1 MRMYKRQHPIT
12 MLLELKITD
21 FIPLIIFMFSLNGKF
36 PFWYLIPAAFGL
48 LTVFSAFEKWYY
60 TTYWVENNVL
70 HVKQGLFVK
79 KESYLNKERVQT
91 INTSSNVLY
100 QMLGLKKIQ
109 IETAGGGDEAEVSLA
124 GITVEEATELIAM
137 LNESASELKV
147 EKTLEEVEV
156 KEIITE
162 EKQAREYKLTWK
174 EILIASVTSGQFG
187 LLFSL
192 IFFVYHQVDEY
203 IPKWIENS
211 VKSYVMEHDIY
222 GWIFMIAILLGLSW
236 IISTIGYA
244 LKHGDFTVNRR
255 NDEVRI
261 SQGLLEKKEL
271 VLKLHRI
278 QGITI
283 KEGILRQP
291 FGYCAVQVEVIQ
303 SKGTGDE
310 KEKVT
315 LHPIIRKDRV
325 QQLLAHLQLPYE
337 LNANITSLPKAALR
351 RYLIDSFIFF
361 AMLAIPLT
369 GISIYFEKYY
379 IMWALLPLAIL
390 IFTLGYATFK
400 TNGYSVKGEQITL
413 VYRSV
418 GKYTGL
424 IRRRH
429 VQSMEK
435 TQSYFQRRADLCTYK
450 FSSASSSYKIE
461 HTRVEDAERMQDW
474 YKKKLR
480 DRKSVV

>member
-1 MRMYKRQHPIT
+1 MYKRQHPIT

-109 IETAGGGDEAEVSLA
+109 IETAGGGDDAEVSLA
-124 GITVEEATELIAM
+124 GITAEEATELIAL
-137 LNESASELKV
+137 LNEPTPEVKAEETLDEAVEHTV
-147 EKTLEEVEV
+147 EK
-156 KEIITE
+156 EIVTE
-162 EKQAREYKLTWK
+162 EKQSTEYKLTWK
-174 EILIASVTSGQFG
+174 EILLASVTSGQFG

-203 IPKWIENS
+203 IPKWIENG

-222 GWIFMIAILLGLSW
+222 GWIFMVAVLIVLSW
-236 IISTIGYA
+236 VISTIGYA

-261 SQGLLEKKEL
+261 AQGLLERKEL

-283 KEGILRQP
+283 KEGIFRQM

-303 SKGTGDE
+303 GKGLGDE

-315 LHPIIRKDRV
+315 LHPIIRKERV
-325 QQLLAHLQLPYE
+325 QQLLADLQLPYE
-337 LNANITSLPKAALR
+337 LNTNIISLPKAALR
-351 RYLIDSFIFF
+351 RYLIDSLIFF

-379 IMWALLPLAIL
+379 IMWALIPLAIL

-400 TNGYSVKGEQITL
+400 TNGYSVNGEQITL

-418 GKYTGL
+418 GKHTGL
-424 IRRRH
+424 VRRRH

-435 TQSYFQRRADLCTYK
+435 TQSYFQRRANLCTYK
-450 FSSASSSYKIE
+450 FSNASSEYKLE

-474 YKKKLR
+474 YKKR
-480 DRKSVV
+480 ISEN

>member
-1 MRMYKRQHPIT
+1 MYKRQHPIT

-21 FIPLIIFMFSLNGKF
+21 FIPLIIFLFSLRGKF
-36 PFWYLIPAAFGL
+36 PFWYLVPIGFAL
-48 LTVFSAFEKWYY
+48 ITIISAIVGWYY
-60 TTYWVENNVL
+60 KVYWVENNVL

-124 GITVEEATELIAM
+124 GITVEEATELITL
-137 LNESASELKV
+137 LNEPTPEVKAENTV
-147 EKTLEEVEV
+147 EKAIV
-156 KEIITE
+156 TE
-162 EKQAREYKLTWK
+162 EKQTTEYKLTWK

-187 LLFSL
+187 VLFSL

-203 IPKWIENS
+203 IPKWIKNS
-211 VKSYVMEHDIY
+211 VTSYVMDHDIY
-222 GWIFMIAILLGLSW
+222 GWIYMVAILLVVSW
-236 IISTIGYA
+236 MISTIGYA
-244 LKHGDFTVNRR
+244 LKHGNFTVNRK

-261 SQGLLEKKEL
+261 SQGLLERKEL

-303 SKGTGDE
+303 SEGKE
-310 KEKVT
+310 EKVT

-337 LNANITSLPKAALR
+337 LNASITSLPKTALR

-400 TNGYSVKGEQITL
+400 TNGYSVNGEQITL

-474 YKKKLR
+474 YKKKINEM
-480 DRKSVV
+480 

>member
-1 MRMYKRQHPIT
+1 MYKRQHPIT
-12 MLLELKITD
+12 MLVELKVTD
-21 FIPLIIFMFSLNGKF
+21 FLPLIIFMFSLNGKF
-36 PFWYLIPAAFGL
+36 PFWYLIPAGFGL
-48 LTVFSAFEKWYY
+48 LTIFSTFEKWYY
-60 TTYWVENNVL
+60 TIYWVENNVL

-100 QMLGLKKIQ
+100 QMLGLKKIK

-124 GITVEEATELIAM
+124 GITLGEATELITM
-137 LNESASELKV
+137 LNEPAKAV
-147 EKTLEEVEV
+147 KTAETEETSEEVVE

-162 EKQAREYKLTWK
+162 EKQATEYKLTWK
-174 EILIASVTSGQFG
+174 EILLASVTSGQFG

-192 IFFVYHQVDEY
+192 LFFVYHQVDEY
-203 IPKWIENS
+203 IPKGIKRRVE
-211 VKSYVMEHDIY
+211 SYVMDHDIY
-222 GWIFMIAILLGLSW
+222 GWIYMVAILLIVSW
-236 IISTIGYA
+236 IVSTIGYG
-244 LKHGDFTVNRR
+244 LKHANFTVNRK

-261 SQGLLEKKEL
+261 SQGLLERKEL

-303 SKGTGDE
+303 SQDKDE
-310 KEKVT
+310 GKVM
-315 LHPIIRKDRV
+315 LHPVIRKDRV
-325 QQLLAHLQLPYE
+325 QELLAHLQLPYE
-337 LNANITSLPKAALR
+337 MNTNITTLPKAALR
-351 RYLIDSFIFF
+351 RYLIDSFLLF
-361 AMLAIPLT
+361 AMLAVPIT
-369 GISIYFEKYY
+369 GISVYFEKYF

-400 TNGYSVKGEQITL
+400 TNGYSVNGEQVTI

-424 IRRRH
+424 VRRRH
-429 VQSMEK
+429 VQSIEK
-435 TQSYFQRRADLCTYK
+435 TQSYFQRRAHLCTYK
-450 FSSASSSYKIE
+450 FSSASSSYKLE
-461 HTRVEDAERMQDW
+461 HIRVEDAKRMQDW
-474 YKKKLR
+474 YKKR
-480 DRKSVV
+480 ISES

>member
-1 MRMYKRQHPIT
+1 MYKRQHPIT

-21 FIPLIIFMFSLNGKF
+21 FIPLIIFLFSLRGKF
-36 PFWYLIPAAFGL
+36 PLWYLVPIGFAL
-48 LTVFSAFEKWYY
+48 ITIISAIVGWYY
-60 TTYWVENNVL
+60 KVYWVENNVL

-124 GITVEEATELIAM
+124 GITVEEATELITL
-137 LNESASELKV
+137 LNEPTPEVKA
-147 EKTLEEVEV
+147 EKTLDEAAENTVEKAIV
-156 KEIITE
+156 TE
-162 EKQAREYKLTWK
+162 EKQTTEYKLTWK

-187 LLFSL
+187 VLFSL

-203 IPKWIENS
+203 IPKWIKNS
-211 VKSYVMEHDIY
+211 VTSYVMDHDIY
-222 GWIFMIAILLGLSW
+222 GWIYMVAILLVVSW
-236 IISTIGYA
+236 MISTIGYA
-244 LKHGDFTVNRR
+244 LKHGNFTVNRK

-261 SQGLLEKKEL
+261 SQGLLERKEL

-303 SKGTGDE
+303 SKGTDDE

-369 GISIYFEKYY
+369 GIGIYFEKYY

-400 TNGYSVKGEQITL
+400 TSGYSVNGEQITL

-474 YKKKLR
+474 YKKRNK
-480 DRKSVV
+480 

>member
-1 MRMYKRQHPIT
+1 M
-12 MLLELKITD
+12 
-21 FIPLIIFMFSLNGKF
+21 
-36 PFWYLIPAAFGL
+36 
-48 LTVFSAFEKWYY
+48 
-60 TTYWVENNVL
+60 
-70 HVKQGLFVK
+70 K

-109 IETAGGGDEAEVSLA
+109 IETVGGGDEAEVSLV

-222 GWIFMIAILLGLSW
+222 GRILMIAILLVLSW

-303 SKGTGDE
+303 SKGTDDE

-325 QQLLAHLQLPYE
+325 QQLLTHLQLPYE

-400 TNGYSVKGEQITL
+400 TNGYSVNGEQITL

-435 TQSYFQRRADLCTYK
+435 TQSYFRRRADLCTYK

-474 YKKKLR
+474 YKKKL
-480 DRKSVV
+480 SEN

>member
-1 MRMYKRQHPIT
+1 MYKRQHPIT

-21 FIPLIIFMFSLNGKF
+21 FIPLIIFLFSLRGKF
-36 PFWYLIPAAFGL
+36 PFWYLVPIGFAL
-48 LTVFSAFEKWYY
+48 ITIISAIVGWYY
-60 TTYWVENNVL
+60 KVYWVENNVL

-124 GITVEEATELIAM
+124 GITVEEATELITL
-137 LNESASELKV
+137 LNEPTPEGKA
-147 EKTLEEVEV
+147 EKTLDEAAENTVEKAIV
-156 KEIITE
+156 TE
-162 EKQAREYKLTWK
+162 EKQTTEYKLTWK

-187 LLFSL
+187 VLFSL

-203 IPKWIENS
+203 IPKWIKNS
-211 VKSYVMEHDIY
+211 VTSYVMDHDIY
-222 GWIFMIAILLGLSW
+222 GWIYMVAILLVVSW
-236 IISTIGYA
+236 MISTIGYA
-244 LKHGDFTVNRR
+244 LKHGNFTVNRK

-261 SQGLLEKKEL
+261 SQGLLERKEL

-303 SKGTGDE
+303 SEGKE
-310 KEKVT
+310 EKVT

-337 LNANITSLPKAALR
+337 LNANITPLPKAALR

-390 IFTLGYATFK
+390 IFTMGYATFK
-400 TNGYSVKGEQITL
+400 TNGYSVNGEQITL

-474 YKKKLR
+474 YKKKINE
-480 DRKSVV
+480 V

>member
-1 MRMYKRQHPIT
+1 
-12 MLLELKITD
+12 LKQ
-21 FIPLIIFMFSLNGKF
+21 L
-36 PFWYLIPAAFGL
+36 
-48 LTVFSAFEKWYY
+48 
-60 TTYWVENNVL
+60 
-70 HVKQGLFVK
+70 
-79 KESYLNKERVQT
+79 
-91 INTSSNVLY
+91 
-100 QMLGLKKIQ
+100 
-109 IETAGGGDEAEVSLA
+109 AGGDDAEVSLA
-124 GITVEEATELIAM
+124 GITVEEATELIAL
-137 LNESASELKV
+137 LNEP
-147 EKTLEEVEV
+147 TPEV
-156 KEIITE
+156 KAEGTLDEKAEHAVKKEIVTE
-162 EKQAREYKLTWK
+162 EKQTTEYKLTWK
-174 EILIASVTSGQFG
+174 EILLASVTSGQFG

-192 IFFVYHQVDEY
+192 IFFVYHQVEEY

-211 VKSYVMEHDIY
+211 VESYVMQHDIY
-222 GWIFMIAILLGLSW
+222 GWIFMVAILLVLSW

-283 KEGILRQP
+283 KESILRQP

-303 SKGTGDE
+303 SKGTNDE

-337 LNANITSLPKAALR
+337 LNTNIISLPKAALR

-361 AMLAIPLT
+361 AMIAIPLI
-369 GISIYFEKYY
+369 GISIYFEKHF
-379 IMWALLPLAIL
+379 IMWALIPLTIL

-400 TNGYSVKGEQITL
+400 TNGYSVNGEQITL

-450 FSSASSSYKIE
+450 FSSASSSYKLE
-461 HTRVEDAERMQDW
+461 HTRVEDAERMQNW
-474 YKKKLR
+474 YKKR
-480 DRKSVV
+480 ISEN

>member
-1 MRMYKRQHPIT
+1 MYKRQHPIT
-12 MLLELKITD
+12 MLLELKIRD
-21 FIPLIIFMFSLNGKF
+21 FVPLIIFMFSLNGKF

-48 LTVFSAFEKWYY
+48 LTIFSAFEKWYY

-109 IETAGGGDEAEVSLA
+109 IETAGGGDDAEVSLA
-124 GITVEEATELIAM
+124 GITEDEAKELISL
-137 LNESASELKV
+137 LNEPTPEVKAEETLDEAVEHAV
-147 EKTLEEVEV
+147 EK
-156 KEIITE
+156 EIVTE
-162 EKQAREYKLTWK
+162 EKQATEYKLTWK
-174 EILIASVTSGQFG
+174 EILLASITSGQFG

-192 IFFVYHQVDEY
+192 IFFVYNQVDEY
-203 IPKWIENS
+203 IPKWIKNS
-211 VKSYVMEHDIY
+211 VESYVMDHDIY
-222 GWIFMIAILLGLSW
+222 GWIYMVAILLVVSW

-283 KEGILRQP
+283 KESILRQP

-303 SKGTGDE
+303 SKGLGDE

-325 QQLLAHLQLPYE
+325 QQLLTHLQLPYE
-337 LNANITSLPKAALR
+337 LNANIISLPKAALR

-369 GISIYFEKYY
+369 GISIYFEKYF
-379 IMWALLPLAIL
+379 IMWALIPLAIL
-390 IFTLGYATFK
+390 IFILGYATFK
-400 TNGYSVKGEQITL
+400 TNGYSVNGEQITL
-413 VYRSV
+413 VYRSL

-424 IRRRH
+424 VRRRH

-474 YKKKLR
+474 YKKR
-480 DRKSVV
+480 ISEN

>member
-1 MRMYKRQHPIT
+1 MYKRQHPIT

-147 EKTLEEVEV
+147 EKTSEEVEV

-222 GWIFMIAILLGLSW
+222 GWIFMIAILLVLSW

-303 SKGTGDE
+303 SKGTDDE

-400 TNGYSVKGEQITL
+400 TNGYSVNGEQITL

-474 YKKKLR
+474 YKKKLSE
-480 DRKSVV
+480 K

>member
-1 MRMYKRQHPIT
+1 MYKRQHPIT

-21 FIPLIIFMFSLNGKF
+21 FIPLFIFMFSLNGKF

-48 LTVFSAFEKWYY
+48 LTIFSAFEKWYY

-109 IETAGGGDEAEVSLA
+109 IETAGGGDDAEVSLA
-124 GITVEEATELIAM
+124 GITAAEATELIAL
-137 LNESASELKV
+137 LNEPTPEVKAEETLDEVVEHTV
-147 EKTLEEVEV
+147 EK
-156 KEIITE
+156 EIVTE
-162 EKQAREYKLTWK
+162 EKQSTEYKLTWK
-174 EILIASVTSGQFG
+174 EILLASVTSGQFG

-203 IPKWIENS
+203 IPKWIENG

-222 GWIFMIAILLGLSW
+222 GWIFMVAILIVLSW

-244 LKHGDFTVNRR
+244 LKHGNFTVNRR

-261 SQGLLEKKEL
+261 AQGLLERKEL

-283 KEGILRQP
+283 KEGIFRQML
-291 FGYCAVQVEVIQ
+291 GYCAVQVEVIQ
-303 SKGTGDE
+303 GKGLGDE

-337 LNANITSLPKAALR
+337 LNTNIISLPKAALR

-361 AMLAIPLT
+361 AMLAIPLI
-369 GISIYFEKYY
+369 GISIYFEKHF
-379 IMWALLPLAIL
+379 IMWALIPLAIL
-390 IFTLGYATFK
+390 IFILGYATFK
-400 TNGYSVKGEQITL
+400 TNGYSVNGEQITL

-424 IRRRH
+424 VRRRH

-435 TQSYFQRRADLCTYK
+435 TQSYFQRRANLCTYK
-450 FSSASSSYKIE
+450 FSNASSEYKLE

-474 YKKKLR
+474 YKKKLSE
-480 DRKSVV
+480 D

>member
-1 MRMYKRQHPIT
+1 MYKRQHPIT
-12 MLLELKITD
+12 MLLELKIRD
-21 FIPLIIFMFSLNGKF
+21 FIPLFIFMFSLNGKF

-109 IETAGGGDEAEVSLA
+109 IETAGGGDDAEVSLA
-124 GITVEEATELIAM
+124 GITAEEAAELISL
-137 LNESASELKV
+137 LNEPTPEVKV
-147 EKTLEEVEV
+147 EKTSEEVEV

-162 EKQAREYKLTWK
+162 EKQATEYKLTWK

-187 LLFSL
+187 VLFSL

-203 IPKWIENS
+203 IPKWIKNS
-211 VKSYVMEHDIY
+211 VTSYVMDHDIY
-222 GWIFMIAILLGLSW
+222 GWIYMVAILLVVSW

-244 LKHGDFTVNRR
+244 LKHGNFTVNRK

-261 SQGLLEKKEL
+261 SQGLLERKEL

-283 KEGILRQP
+283 KESILRQP

-303 SKGTGDE
+303 SKGMDDE

-337 LNANITSLPKAALR
+337 LNTNIISLPKAALR
-351 RYLIDSFIFF
+351 RYLIDSLIFF

-379 IMWALLPLAIL
+379 IMWVLLPLAIL

-400 TNGYSVKGEQITL
+400 TNGYSVNGEQITL

-424 IRRRH
+424 VRRRH

-450 FSSASSSYKIE
+450 FSSASSNYKLE
-461 HTRVEDAERMQDW
+461 HTRVNDVERMQDW
-474 YKKKLR
+474 YKKKI
-480 DRKSVV
+480 SEE

>member
-1 MRMYKRQHPIT
+1 MYKRQHPIT

-48 LTVFSAFEKWYY
+48 LTVFSALEKWYY

-222 GWIFMIAILLGLSW
+222 GWILMIAILLVLSW

-369 GISIYFEKYY
+369 GIGIYFEKYY

-400 TNGYSVKGEQITL
+400 TNGYSVNGEQITL

-474 YKKKLR
+474 YKKKLNEN
-480 DRKSVV
+480 

>member
-1 MRMYKRQHPIT
+1 MYKRQHPIT

-36 PFWYLIPAAFGL
+36 PFWYLIPTAFGL

-222 GWIFMIAILLGLSW
+222 GWILMIAILLVLSW

-369 GISIYFEKYY
+369 GIGIYFEKYY

-400 TNGYSVKGEQITL
+400 TNGYSVNGEQITL

-435 TQSYFQRRADLCTYK
+435 TQSYFQHRADLCTYK

-474 YKKKLR
+474 YKKKL
-480 DRKSVV
+480 SEN

>member
-1 MRMYKRQHPIT
+1 MYKRQHPIT

-474 YKKKLR
+474 YKKKL
-480 DRKSVV
+480 SEN

>member
-162 EKQAREYKLTWK
+162 KKQAREYKLTWK

-222 GWIFMIAILLGLSW
+222 GWILMIAILLVLSW

-303 SKGTGDE
+303 SKGTDDE

-400 TNGYSVKGEQITL
+400 TNGYSVNGEQITL

-474 YKKKLR
+474 YKKKL
-480 DRKSVV
+480 SEN

>member
-1 MRMYKRQHPIT
+1 MYKRQHPIT

-48 LTVFSAFEKWYY
+48 LTVFLAFEKWYY

-222 GWIFMIAILLGLSW
+222 GWILMIAILLVLSW

-303 SKGTGDE
+303 SKGTDDE

-400 TNGYSVKGEQITL
+400 TNGYSVNGEQITL

-474 YKKKLR
+474 YKKKL
-480 DRKSVV
+480 SEN

>member
-1 MRMYKRQHPIT
+1 MYKRQHPIT

-21 FIPLIIFMFSLNGKF
+21 FVPLIIFMFSLNGKF
-36 PFWYLIPAAFGL
+36 PFWYLIPAGFGL
-48 LTVFSAFEKWYY
+48 LTIFSAFEKWYY

-91 INTSSNVLY
+91 IHTSSNVLY

-109 IETAGGGDEAEVSLA
+109 IETAGGGDDAEVSLA
-124 GITVEEATELIAM
+124 GITESEAKELISLLNEPTPEVKAEEALDEVA
-137 LNESASELKV
+137 EHAV
-147 EKTLEEVEV
+147 E

-162 EKQAREYKLTWK
+162 EKQATEYKLTWK
-174 EILIASVTSGQFG
+174 EILLASITSGQFG

-192 IFFVYHQVDEY
+192 IFFVYNQVDEY
-203 IPKWIENS
+203 IPKWIKNRVEA
-211 VKSYVMEHDIY
+211 YVMDHDIY
-222 GWIFMIAILLGLSW
+222 GWIYMVAILLVVSW

-303 SKGTGDE
+303 SKGMGEE
-310 KEKVT
+310 KDKVT

-337 LNANITSLPKAALR
+337 LNTNITALPKAALR

-361 AMLAIPLT
+361 AMLAIPLM
-369 GISIYFEKYY
+369 GISIYFEKYF

-400 TNGYSVKGEQITL
+400 TNGYSVNGEQITL

-424 IRRRH
+424 VRRRH
-429 VQSMEK
+429 VQSIEK
-435 TQSYFQRRADLCTYK
+435 TQSYFQRRANLCTYK
-450 FSSASSSYKIE
+450 FSSASSEYKLE

-474 YKKKLR
+474 YKKR
-480 DRKSVV
+480 ISEN

>member
-1 MRMYKRQHPIT
+1 MYKRQHPIM

-109 IETAGGGDEAEVSLA
+109 IETAGGGDDAEVSLA
-124 GITVEEATELIAM
+124 GITAEEAAELISL
-137 LNESASELKV
+137 LNEPTPEVKV
-147 EKTLEEVEV
+147 EKTSEEVEV

-162 EKQAREYKLTWK
+162 EKQATEYKLTWK

-187 LLFSL
+187 VLFSL

-203 IPKWIENS
+203 IPKWIENG
-211 VKSYVMEHDIY
+211 VKSYVMQHDIY
-222 GWIFMIAILLGLSW
+222 GWIFMVAILLVLSW

-244 LKHGDFTVNRR
+244 LKHGNFTVNRK

-261 SQGLLEKKEL
+261 SQGLLERKEL

-283 KEGILRQP
+283 KESILRQP

-303 SKGTGDE
+303 SKGMDDE

-337 LNANITSLPKAALR
+337 LNTNIISLPKAALR

-400 TNGYSVKGEQITL
+400 TNGYSVNGEQITL

-424 IRRRH
+424 VRRRH

-450 FSSASSSYKIE
+450 FSSASSNYKLE
-461 HTRVEDAERMQDW
+461 HTRVNDAERMQDW
-474 YKKKLR
+474 YKKKI
-480 DRKSVV
+480 SEE

>member
-1 MRMYKRQHPIT
+1 MYKRQHPIR

-21 FIPLIIFMFSLNGKF
+21 FIPLLIFMFSLNGKF
-36 PFWYLIPAAFGL
+36 PFWYLIPAGFGL
-48 LTVFSAFEKWYY
+48 LTIFSAFEKWYY

-91 INTSSNVLY
+91 INTSSNILY

-109 IETAGGGDEAEVSLA
+109 IETAGGGDDAEVSLA
-124 GITVEEATELIAM
+124 GITEDEAKELISL
-137 LNESASELKV
+137 LNEPTPEVKV
-147 EKTLEEVEV
+147 EKTSEEVVEKEV
-156 KEIITE
+156 MAE
-162 EKQAREYKLTWK
+162 EKQATEYKLTLK
-174 EILIASVTSGQFG
+174 EILLASVTSGQFG

-203 IPKWIENS
+203 IPKWIKKS
-211 VKSYVMEHDIY
+211 VESYVMDHDIY
-222 GWIFMIAILLGLSW
+222 GWIYMVAILLVVSW

-244 LKHGDFTVNRR
+244 LKHGNFTVNRK

-261 SQGLLEKKEL
+261 SQGLLERKEL

-283 KEGILRQP
+283 KEGIFRQM

-303 SKGTGDE
+303 SKGLGEE
-310 KEKVT
+310 KDKVT

-325 QQLLAHLQLPYE
+325 QELLAHLQLPYE
-337 LNANITSLPKAALR
+337 LNTNIIALPKAALR

-369 GISIYFEKYY
+369 GISIYFEKYF
-379 IMWALLPLAIL
+379 IMWALIPLAIL
-390 IFTLGYATFK
+390 TFTLGYATFK
-400 TNGYSVKGEQITL
+400 TNGYSVNGEQITL
-413 VYRSV
+413 VYRSL

-424 IRRRH
+424 VRRRH

-450 FSSASSSYKIE
+450 FSSASSNYKIE
-461 HTRVEDAERMQDW
+461 HARVEDAKRMQDW
-474 YKKKLR
+474 YKKKSSE
-480 DRKSVV
+480 K

>member
-1 MRMYKRQHPIT
+1 MYKRQHPIT

-109 IETAGGGDEAEVSLA
+109 IETAGGGDDAEVSLA

-137 LNESASELKV
+137 LNEPTPEVKAEETS
-147 EKTLEEVEV
+147 EEVVE

-162 EKQAREYKLTWK
+162 EKQATEYKLTWK
-174 EILIASVTSGQFG
+174 EILLASVTSGQFG

-211 VKSYVMEHDIY
+211 VKSYIMEHDIY
-222 GWIFMIAILLGLSW
+222 GWIFMIAILLVLSW
-236 IISTIGYA
+236 VISTIGYA

-283 KEGILRQP
+283 KESILRQP
-291 FGYCAVQVEVIQ
+291 FGYCVVQVEVIQ
-303 SKGTGDE
+303 SKGMGDE

-337 LNANITSLPKAALR
+337 LNTNIISLPKAALR

-379 IMWALLPLAIL
+379 IMWAFIPLAIL
-390 IFTLGYATFK
+390 FFTLGYATFK
-400 TNGYSVKGEQITL
+400 TNGYSVNGEQITL

-424 IRRRH
+424 VRRRH
-429 VQSMEK
+429 IQSMEK

-450 FSSASSSYKIE
+450 FSNASSNYKLE
-461 HTRVEDAERMQDW
+461 HTRVEDAERMQGW
-474 YKKKLR
+474 YKKRLSE
-480 DRKSVV
+480 D

>member
-1 MRMYKRQHPIT
+1 MYKRQHPIT

-70 HVKQGLFVK
+70 HVKKGLFVK

-124 GITVEEATELIAM
+124 GITAEEAAELIAM

-147 EKTLEEVEV
+147 EKTSEEVEV

-222 GWIFMIAILLGLSW
+222 GWIFMIAILLVLSW

-303 SKGTGDE
+303 SKGTDDE

-400 TNGYSVKGEQITL
+400 TNGYSVNGEQITL

-474 YKKKLR
+474 YKKKL
-480 DRKSVV
+480 SEN

>member
-1 MRMYKRQHPIT
+1 MYKRQHPIT

-21 FIPLIIFMFSLNGKF
+21 FIPLLIFMFSLNGKF

-60 TTYWVENNVL
+60 TTYWVGNNVL

-109 IETAGGGDEAEVSLA
+109 IETAGGGDDAEVSLA

-137 LNESASELKV
+137 LNEPTPEVKAEEIS
-147 EKTLEEVEV
+147 EEVVE

-162 EKQAREYKLTWK
+162 EKQATEYKLTWK
-174 EILIASVTSGQFG
+174 EILLASVTSGQFG

-192 IFFVYHQVDEY
+192 IFFVYNQVDEY
-203 IPKWIENS
+203 IPKWIKNKVE
-211 VKSYVMEHDIY
+211 SYVMDHDIY
-222 GWIFMIAILLGLSW
+222 GWIYMVAILLVISW
-236 IISTIGYA
+236 MISTIGYA
-244 LKHGDFTVNRR
+244 LKHGNFTVNRR

-261 SQGLLEKKEL
+261 AQGLLEKKEL

-283 KEGILRQP
+283 KESMLRQP

-303 SKGTGDE
+303 SKGLGDE

-337 LNANITSLPKAALR
+337 LNTNIISLPKAALR

-361 AMLAIPLT
+361 AMLAIPLI
-369 GISIYFEKYY
+369 GISIYFEKYF
-379 IMWALLPLAIL
+379 IMWALIPLAIL

-400 TNGYSVKGEQITL
+400 TNGYSVNGEQITL

-418 GKYTGL
+418 GKHTGL
-424 IRRRH
+424 VRRRH

-435 TQSYFQRRADLCTYK
+435 TQSYFQRRANLCTYK
-450 FSSASSSYKIE
+450 FSNASSNYKLE

-474 YKKKLR
+474 YKKRL
-480 DRKSVV
+480 SEN

>member
-1 MRMYKRQHPIT
+1 MYKRQHPIT

-222 GWIFMIAILLGLSW
+222 GWILMIAILLVLSW

-303 SKGTGDE
+303 SKGTDDE

-325 QQLLAHLQLPYE
+325 QQLLTHLQLPYE

-400 TNGYSVKGEQITL
+400 TNGYSVNGEQITL

-435 TQSYFQRRADLCTYK
+435 T
-450 FSSASSSYKIE
+450 
-461 HTRVEDAERMQDW
+461 
-474 YKKKLR
+474 
-480 DRKSVV
+480 

>member
-1 MRMYKRQHPIT
+1 MYKRQHPIT

-21 FIPLIIFMFSLNGKF
+21 FIPLIIFLFSLRGKF
-36 PFWYLIPAAFGL
+36 PFWYLVPIGFAVI
-48 LTVFSAFEKWYY
+48 TIVSAIVGWYY
-60 TTYWVENNVL
+60 KVYWVENNVL

-124 GITVEEATELIAM
+124 GITVEEATELITL
-137 LNESASELKV
+137 LNEPTPEVKA
-147 EKTLEEVEV
+147 EKTLDEAIV
-156 KEIITE
+156 TE
-162 EKQAREYKLTWK
+162 EKQTTEYKLTWK

-187 LLFSL
+187 VLFSL

-203 IPKWIENS
+203 IPKWIKNS
-211 VKSYVMEHDIY
+211 VTSYVMDHDIY
-222 GWIFMIAILLGLSW
+222 GWIYMVAILLVVSW
-236 IISTIGYA
+236 MISTIGYA
-244 LKHGDFTVNRR
+244 LKHGNFTVNRK

-261 SQGLLEKKEL
+261 SQGLLERKEL

-303 SKGTGDE
+303 SEGKE
-310 KEKVT
+310 EKVT

-361 AMLAIPLT
+361 AMLTIPLT

-400 TNGYSVKGEQITL
+400 TNGYSVNGEQITL

-474 YKKKLR
+474 YKKKINEM
-480 DRKSVV
+480 

>member
-1 MRMYKRQHPIT
+1 MYKRQHPIT

-36 PFWYLIPAAFGL
+36 PFWYLIPTAFGL

-222 GWIFMIAILLGLSW
+222 GWILMIAILLVLSW

-337 LNANITSLPKAALR
+337 LNASITSLPKAALR

-400 TNGYSVKGEQITL
+400 TNGYSVNGEQITL

-474 YKKKLR
+474 YKKKINEM
-480 DRKSVV
+480 

>member
-1 MRMYKRQHPIT
+1 MYKRQHPIT

-21 FIPLIIFMFSLNGKF
+21 FIPFIIFLFSLKGKF
-36 PFWYLIPAAFGL
+36 PFWYLVPIGFAVI
-48 LTVFSAFEKWYY
+48 TIVSAIVGWYY
-60 TTYWVENNVL
+60 KVYWVENNVL
-70 HVKQGLFVK
+70 HIKEGLFVK

-91 INTSSNVLY
+91 INTSSGMLY
-100 QMLGLKKIQ
+100 QVLGLKKIK
-109 IETAGGGDEAEVSLA
+109 IETAGGGNEPEVSLA
-124 GITVEEATELIAM
+124 GITVEEATKLITM
-137 LNESASELKV
+137 LNEPTSVVKV
-147 EKTLEEVEV
+147 EETSEEVV
-156 KEIITE
+156 VQKEIITG
-162 EKQAREYKLTWK
+162 EKQTTEYKLTWK

-192 IFFVYHQVDEY
+192 IFFVYNQVDEY
-203 IPKWIENS
+203 IPKWIKNS
-211 VKSYVMEHDIY
+211 VESYVMDHDIY
-222 GWIFMIAILLGLSW
+222 GWIYMVAILLVVSW

-244 LKHGDFTVNRR
+244 LKHGNFTVNRK

-261 SQGLLEKKEL
+261 SQGLLERKEL

-303 SKGTGDE
+303 SEGKE
-310 KEKVT
+310 EKVT

-325 QQLLAHLQLPYE
+325 QQLLAHLQLPYD
-337 LNANITSLPKAALR
+337 LNINIISLPKAALR

-379 IMWALLPLAIL
+379 IMWVLLPLAIL

-400 TNGYSVKGEQITL
+400 TNGYGVNGEQITI
-413 VYRSV
+413 VYRSI

-424 IRRRH
+424 VRRRH

-450 FSSASSSYKIE
+450 FSSASSNYKLE
-461 HTRVEDAERMQDW
+461 HTRVEDAERKQDW
-474 YKKKLR
+474 YKKR
-480 DRKSVV
+480 ISED

>member
-1 MRMYKRQHPIT
+1 MYKRQHPIT

-222 GWIFMIAILLGLSW
+222 GWILMIAILLVLSW

-369 GISIYFEKYY
+369 GIGIYFEKYY

-400 TNGYSVKGEQITL
+400 TNGYSVNGEQITL

-474 YKKKLR
+474 YKNKINEM
-480 DRKSVV
+480 

>member
-222 GWIFMIAILLGLSW
+222 GWIFMIAILLVLSW

-303 SKGTGDE
+303 SKGTDDE

-400 TNGYSVKGEQITL
+400 TNGYSVNGEQITL

-474 YKKKLR
+474 YKKKL
-480 DRKSVV
+480 SEN

>member
-1 MRMYKRQHPIT
+1 MYKRQHPIT
-12 MLLELKITD
+12 MLLELKLTD

-36 PFWYLIPAAFGL
+36 PFWYLIPAGFGL

-91 INTSSNVLY
+91 INTSSGMLY
-100 QMLGLKKIQ
+100 QVLGLKKIK
-109 IETAGGGDEAEVSLA
+109 IETAGGGDDAEVSLA

-137 LNESASELKV
+137 LNEPTPEVKAEETS
-147 EKTLEEVEV
+147 EEVVET
-156 KEIITE
+156 EIITE
-162 EKQAREYKLTWK
+162 EEQATEYKLTWK
-174 EILIASVTSGQFG
+174 EILLASITSGQFG

-192 IFFVYHQVDEY
+192 IFVVYNQVDEY
-203 IPKWIENS
+203 IPKWIKNS
-211 VKSYVMEHDIY
+211 VESYVMDHDIY
-222 GWIFMIAILLGLSW
+222 GWIYMVAILLVVSW

-244 LKHGDFTVNRR
+244 LKHGNFTVNRK

-303 SKGTGDE
+303 SEGKE
-310 KEKVT
+310 EKVT

-337 LNANITSLPKAALR
+337 LNTNIISLPKAALR

-400 TNGYSVKGEQITL
+400 TNGYGVTGEQITM
-413 VYRSV
+413 VHRSI
-418 GKYTGL
+418 GKHTGL
-424 IRRRH
+424 VRRRH
-429 VQSMEK
+429 VQSIEK
-435 TQSYFQRRADLCTYK
+435 TQSYFQRRADLCTYT
-450 FSSASSSYKIE
+450 FSSASSNYKLE

-474 YKKKLR
+474 YKKR
-480 DRKSVV
+480 ISEN

>member
-1 MRMYKRQHPIT
+1 MYKRQHPIT

-109 IETAGGGDEAEVSLA
+109 IETAGGGDDAEVSLA

-137 LNESASELKV
+137 LNEPTLEVKAEETSEVV
-147 EKTLEEVEV
+147 EK
-156 KEIITE
+156 EIVTE
-162 EKQAREYKLTWK
+162 EKQSTEYKLTWK
-174 EILIASVTSGQFG
+174 EILLASVTSGQFG

-203 IPKWIENS
+203 IPKWIENG
-211 VKSYVMEHDIY
+211 VKSYVMEHDVY
-222 GWIFMIAILLGLSW
+222 GWIFMVAILIVLSW

-244 LKHGDFTVNRR
+244 LKHGNFTVNRR

-283 KEGILRQP
+283 KESILRQP

-303 SKGTGDE
+303 SKGMGDE

-337 LNANITSLPKAALR
+337 LNTNIISLPKVALR

-361 AMLAIPLT
+361 AMLAIPLI
-369 GISIYFEKYY
+369 GISIYFEKYF
-379 IMWALLPLAIL
+379 IMWALIPLAIL

-400 TNGYSVKGEQITL
+400 TNGYSVNGEQITL

-424 IRRRH
+424 VRRRH

-450 FSSASSSYKIE
+450 FSNASSNYKLE
-461 HTRVEDAERMQDW
+461 HTRVADAERMQDW
-474 YKKKLR
+474 YKKR
-480 DRKSVV
+480 MSEN

>member
-1 MRMYKRQHPIT
+1 MYKRQHPIT

-162 EKQAREYKLTWK
+162 KKQAREYKLTWK

-222 GWIFMIAILLGLSW
+222 GWILMIAILLVLSW

-303 SKGTGDE
+303 SKGTDDE

-400 TNGYSVKGEQITL
+400 TNGYSVNGEQITL

-474 YKKKLR
+474 YKKKL
-480 DRKSVV
+480 SEN